1 MITWDNNWINLYESP
16 WSILEKIKY
25 VNEITIDDLVE
36 VLEFNPSLKENSNV
50 FSTCTD
56 LIKQIEIQLNEAI
69 TTNFYEDTQQALGS
83 FFNEND
89 LAKYFRPF
97 VTYCPIC
104 IKEGYH
110 SIYHQLIFKNECF
123 IHHVPLKIGC
133 PNCGGK
139 IPFNKPASR
148 LKGFTCICHYNY
160 LAKSSFTEVVASW
173 NDFSSN
179 QYRLSD
185 LLSKSELEKHSYL
198 YYLEPAVNHLQVDDI
213 NKKSIISKD
222 IRTLAHA
229 AIQIKAFSCT
239 AANAAIE
246 KDLNYLYTLYINAYK
261 AIAKH
266 LRNVTPSI
274 NNYVS
279 HLKSIELLLKHN
291 LGNNS
296 NYTYQSIS
304 VEGFAYLMW
313 RTDVEGHHSY
323 SSVHSRLDYRELNA
337 NFDAMKNILNH
348 SKLFYFFYKEYKKQS
363 ENKLHISDAAFWESL
378 EYVMYAYLW
387 THYQNWYK
395 HAQFLKRE
403 RAAEGID
410 VNQSI
415 AYQLLP
421 ILVEE
426 IDNEMQL
433 YFLETKY
440 IR

>member
-25 VNEITIDDLVE
+25 ANEVTIDDLVE
-36 VLEFNPSLKENSNV
+36 VLGVNPSLEENSNV
-50 FSTCTD
+50 FSTCAE
-56 LIKQIEIQLNEAI
+56 LIKQIELQLNDAI
-69 TTNFYEDTQQALGS
+69 TANFYEDTQQALGS
-83 FFNEND
+83 FFNEKD

-133 PNCGGK
+133 PNCGWK
-139 IPFNKPASR
+139 IPFNKPANR
-148 LKGFTCICHYNY
+148 LKGFTCICYYNY
-160 LAKSSFTEVVASW
+160 LSKSSFTEVLTSW

-179 QYRLSD
+179 QYSLSD
-185 LLSKSELEKHSYL
+185 LLSNQELEKHSYL
-198 YYLEPAVNHLQVDDI
+198 YYLAPAVKHLQLDDT
-213 NKKSIISKD
+213 NKESIISKD

-229 AIQIKAFSCT
+229 AIQIKTFSCT
-239 AANAAIE
+239 ATTAAIE
-246 KDLNYLYTLYINAYK
+246 KDLDYLYTLYINAYK

-266 LRNVTPSI
+266 LRNMTPSI
-274 NNYVS
+274 NKYVS

-323 SSVHSRLDYRELNA
+323 SSVHSRLDYRELNV

-363 ENKLHISDAAFWESL
+363 ENKLHISDAAFWGAL

-387 THYQNWYK
+387 AHYQNWYK
-395 HAQFLKRE
+395 HTLFLKRE
-403 RAAEGID
+403 KEEERID
-410 VNQSI
+410 VSQSI
-415 AYQLLP
+415 AYQLP
-421 ILVEE
+421 SILVEE
-426 IDNEMQL
+426 IDNEVQL
-433 YFLETKY
+433 YFF
-440 IR
+440 

>member
-25 VNEITIDDLVE
+25 ANEITTEDLVE
-36 VLEFNPSLKENSNV
+36 LLEINKNLNENSNI
-50 FSTCTD
+50 FGICTE
-56 LIKQIEIQLNEAI
+56 LIKQIESQFNEAI
-69 TTNFYEDTQQALGS
+69 TANLYEDTQQALGS

-148 LKGFTCICHYNY
+148 LKGFTCICNYNY
-160 LAKSSFTEVVASW
+160 LSKSSFAEVITSW

-179 QYRLSD
+179 QYSFSY
-185 LLSKSELEKHSYL
+185 LLSKAELEKHSYL
-198 YYLEPAVNHLQVDDI
+198 YYLAPAVNHLQLDDI
-213 NKKSIISKD
+213 HKESIISKD
-222 IRTLAHA
+222 IRILAHA

-239 AANAAIE
+239 AATAAIE
-246 KDLNYLYTLYINAYK
+246 KDLDYLYILYINAYK
-261 AIAKH
+261 TIAKH

-348 SKLFYFFYKEYKKQS
+348 SKLFYFFYKEYEKQS
-363 ENKLHISDAAFWESL
+363 KSKLHISDAAFWSSL

-387 THYQNWYK
+387 AHYKNWYK
-395 HAQFLKRE
+395 HALFLKRE
-403 RAAEGID
+403 KAEERID
-410 VNQSI
+410 VSQGI
-415 AYQLLP
+415 AYQLPP

-426 IDNEMQL
+426 IDNEVQL
-433 YFLETKY
+433 YYL
-440 IR
+440 